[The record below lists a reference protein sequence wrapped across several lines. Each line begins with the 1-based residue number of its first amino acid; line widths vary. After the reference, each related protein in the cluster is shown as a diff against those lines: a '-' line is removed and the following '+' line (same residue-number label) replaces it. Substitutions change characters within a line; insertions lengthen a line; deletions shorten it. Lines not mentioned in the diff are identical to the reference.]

1 MIRKN
6 THSGFTLIEL
16 LATLSI
22 VSILLGIAIPS
33 FHLSIEKNR
42 SDTITARVFHLYQLA
57 RDHAINHRTAV
68 HFCGTDN
75 MENCQRL
82 WHKNLVAFSDKNNN
96 HIIEPE
102 EVIYIEQFNDMNGSM
117 ITQAAFGLRHTVL
130 SPTGTAKFVGS
141 IIYCPENND
150 KTFARK
156 VTWNRTGRLYKD
168 WDKDGDGVVDGIDF
182 SKVCIGSS

>member
-1 MIRKN
+1 MIRN
-6 THSGFTLIEL
+6 HTHSGFTLIEL

-22 VSILLGIAIPS
+22 ISILLGIAIPS
-33 FHLSIEKNR
+33 FRLSFEKNR
-42 SDTITARVFHLYQLA
+42 SDTITTRIFHLYQLA
-57 RDHAINHRTAV
+57 RDHAIDHRTTV

-96 HIIEPE
+96 NLIEPE
-102 EVIYIEQFNDMNGSM
+102 EIIYMEQFTDMNGSM
-117 ITQAAFGLRHTVL
+117 FTQAAFGLSHTVL

-141 IIYCPENND
+141 IIYCPENKD
-150 KTFARK
+150 ETFARK
-156 VTWNRTGRLYKD
+156 VTWNRIGRLYKG

-182 SKVCIGSS
+182 SRVCIESS